1 MKTDSDLSPVSGP
14 KAAVSNLALVG
25 DEFESA
31 LDYVASLGAEGIE
44 IAPTVLWPGW
54 GRSPSAAREA
64 REKVEA
70 RSLGVASLQSIL
82 YGRSDLNLFGT
93 ADVRARL
100 EAHLMDV
107 GELAV
112 ELEAP
117 IIVFGSPENRR
128 RDGLGLDEAIDTA
141 ASFFRRIGERL
152 SRLGVVLTMEPN
164 PSQYGA
170 DFLTDLPSAASFVRL
185 VGSSGIR
192 LQLDTSEII
201 LNGLD
206 PAEEIPP
213 NLDIIGHVHVSEPHL
228 QGFDPPSIVHE
239 GVAEA
244 LDGRWFKWVSLEMRR
259 PAEGLGSVDTAFRF
273 MRRTYFGVVRTWIRV
288 GRFRNIER
296 KCSVTE

>member
-70 RSLGVASLQSIL
+70 RGLGVASLQSIL

-213 NLDIIGHVHVSEPHL
+213 NLDIIGHVQSAVRRHSRVVESSSPEDERAERDWSE
-228 QGFDPPSIVHE
+228 
-239 GVAEA
+239 
-244 LDGRWFKWVSLEMRR
+244 RRR
-259 PAEGLGSVDTAFRF
+259 PQLPSVIRPQVRASDRTVLRIQLDASPIKKRSAIGIRYLRTGGP
-273 MRRTYFGVVRTWIRV
+273 MRTDD
-288 GRFRNIER
+288 E
-296 KCSVTE
+296 